1 MENSVLLL
9 DELRRL
15 EPMET
20 GCDVCDLIVT
30 LTVFTVLLAAKE
42 TPPPSGRRRCDACVR
57 AGVRAP
63 SRGKQR

>member
-1 MENSVLLL
+1 MENSGSYP
-9 DELRRL
+9 ELRRL
-15 EPMET
+15 DHGWM
-20 GCDVCDLIVT
+20 CLVCDLIVT